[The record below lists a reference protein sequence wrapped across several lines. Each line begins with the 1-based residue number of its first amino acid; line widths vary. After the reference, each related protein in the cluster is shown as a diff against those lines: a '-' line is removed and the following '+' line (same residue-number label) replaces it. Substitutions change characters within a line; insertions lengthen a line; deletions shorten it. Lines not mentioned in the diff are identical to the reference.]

1 MRVDG
6 ILLTSE
12 RENIL
17 KKDIATLLE
26 ELRTGVLKPVE
37 VLEAYQAKSLVV
49 DRDINAVCDYIL
61 EARDWALDLEN
72 TPVDER
78 RALYG
83 LPISVKVYLIDARMG
98 NVSYQ
103 ECFYVAG
110 YDSTIG
116 LAQHIGRPQPADC
129 SFVSGVKE
137 LHALPFCLTNIPQTM
152 LSWSCS
158 NPVYGNTAN
167 PHDKTR

>member
-83 LPISVKVYLIDARMG
+83 LPISVKVYSIDARMG
-98 NVSYQ
+98 HVMSHTRSVSMW
-103 ECFYVAG
+103 
-110 YDSTIG
+110 
-116 LAQHIGRPQPADC
+116 PAMTAP
-129 SFVSGVKE
+129 S
-137 LHALPFCLTNIPQTM
+137 ALPSASGGPSQLTAALCL
-152 LSWSCS
+152 
-158 NPVYGNTAN
+158 G
-167 PHDKTR
+167 